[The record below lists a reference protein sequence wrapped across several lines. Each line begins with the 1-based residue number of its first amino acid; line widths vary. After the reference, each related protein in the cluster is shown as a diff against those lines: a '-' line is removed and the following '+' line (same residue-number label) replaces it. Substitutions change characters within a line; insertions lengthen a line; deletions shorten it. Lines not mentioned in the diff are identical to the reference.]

1 MEKTIKRKKKRDQST
16 WQLWVLA
23 IVPAALVFLFSYV
36 PMFGII
42 IAFKDYK
49 MGLGIFKSAWNGFDN
64 FKYLLGSDTFFRIT
78 RNTLVMNIIF
88 IFVGLV
94 AAVSLAIVLYRLT
107 SRRFTKVYQTILIT
121 PNFLSWVVVS
131 YMAYAILHPQSGVL
145 NQILVSFGAKPVNW
159 YNTPGAW
166 PWILTV
172 ANTWKH
178 VGMNSV
184 IYYAAL
190 MGIDAS
196 LFEAAEVDGATQRQ
210 VTRYILVPCITSIM
224 IMLTILNIGSIF
236 RADFGLFYQIPRNV
250 GALYETTDVIDTYI
264 FRSVQGQTSN
274 LGVTSAIGLMQS
286 VVGFVMVV
294 TTNFIVGKIDPDSQL
309 F

>member
-1 MEKTIKRKKKRDQST
+1 MEKTFKKKKRRDPST
-16 WQLWVLA
+16 IQLWSLSL
-23 IVPAALVFLFSYV
+23 IPAALVFLFSYV

-49 MGLGIFKSAWNGFDN
+49 FARGIFGSAWNGLDN
-64 FKYLLGSDTFFRIT
+64 FKYLLGSNTFARIT
-78 RNTLVMNIIF
+78 RNTLVMNLIF

-94 AAVSLAIVLYRLT
+94 AAVSLAVVLYRLT

-121 PNFLSWVVVS
+121 PNFLSWVVVA
-131 YMAYAILHPQSGVL
+131 YMAYAILHPQNGTL
-145 NQILVSFGAKPVNW
+145 NQLLGVFGIKPVDW
-159 YNTPGAW
+159 YGEPGAW
-166 PWILTV
+166 PGILTV
-172 ANTWKH
+172 ANVWKH

-196 LFEAAEVDGATQRQ
+196 LFEAAEVDGATSRQ
-210 VTRYILVPCITSIM
+210 VTRYILIPCITSIM

-236 RADFGLFYQIPRNV
+236 RADFGLFYQVPRNV

-264 FRSVQGQTSN
+264 FRSLRAANTN
-274 LGVTSAIGLMQS
+274 LGVTTA
-286 VVGFVMVV
+286 VGFLQSFVGLVMVV
-294 TTNFIVGKIDPDSQL
+294 TTNYIVGRIDPESQL

>member
-1 MEKTIKRKKKRDQST
+1 MEKTSKKSKSQNLSNR
-16 WQLWVLA
+16 QLWTLS
-23 IVPAALVFLFSYV
+23 IIPIALVFLFSYV

-49 MGLGIFKSAWNGFDN
+49 FAKGIFGSDWNGIDN
-64 FKYLLGSDTFFRIT
+64 FKYLLGSNTFYRIT

-131 YMAYAILHPQSGVL
+131 YMAYAILHPQNGVL
-145 NQILVSFGAKPVNW
+145 NQIITTMGFEPVDW
-159 YNTPGAW
+159 YGEPGAW

-172 ANTWKH
+172 ANIWKH

-196 LFEAAEVDGATQRQ
+196 LFEAAEVDGATSRQ
-210 VTRYILVPCITSIM
+210 ITRYILIPGITSIM

-236 RADFGLFYQIPRNV
+236 RADFGLFYQVPRNV

-264 FRSVQGQTSN
+264 FRSLRAANTN
-274 LGVTSAIGLMQS
+274 MGVTTA
-286 VVGFVMVV
+286 VGFLQSIVGFIMVV
-294 TTNFIVGKIDPDSQL
+294 TANYIVGKIDSDSQL

>member
-1 MEKTIKRKKKRDQST
+1 MEQVVKKKKKFNPGNA
-16 WQLWVLA
+16 QLWALS

-49 MGLGIFKSAWNGFDN
+49 FARGIFGSEWNGFDN
-64 FKYLLGSDTFFRIT
+64 FQYLLSSTTFGRIT
-78 RNTLVMNIIF
+78 RNTLVMNLIF

-94 AAVSLAIVLYRLT
+94 AAVSLAVVLYRLT

-121 PNFLSWVVVS
+121 PNFLSWVVVA
-131 YMAYAILHPQSGVL
+131 YMAYAILHPQNGTL
-145 NQILVSFGAKPVNW
+145 NGLLESFGMKPVDW
-159 YNTPGAW
+159 YGKPGAW
-166 PWILTV
+166 PWILMV

-190 MGIDAS
+190 MGIDSS

-210 VTRYILVPCITSIM
+210 VTRYILIPCITSVM

-236 RADFGLFYQIPRNV
+236 RADFGLFYQVTRNV

-264 FRSVQGQTSN
+264 FRSLRAANTN
-274 LGVTSAIGLMQS
+274 MGVTTAIGLLQS
-286 VVGFVMVV
+286 VVGLIMVV
-294 TTNFIVGKIDPDSQL
+294 TTNYIVGKIDPDSQL